1 MNELRIGAVRFLN
14 ARPLVASLESIGPP
28 YKVLYGSPS
37 GLAGAL
43 QRGDCDVALIPVA
56 AYLSGIGGNI
66 VPHVSI
72 SCFGPAGTLK
82 LFARCPLEEIRT
94 LALDRTSRTTA
105 LLARA
110 VLAARHGVKPEC
122 TVVEADLAHVLDDAD
137 AAVVIGQ
144 DELLRGEGP
153 PQATVEL
160 DLGQAW
166 WDWQQLPLVM
176 AFWVFR
182 EQWFSDQL
190 VEALRAAREGGIEWL
205 GRLAEEEA
213 GRRGLEPAL
222 VKRYFSEML
231 NYDLND
237 DHIRGI
243 DRYQGILT
251 AQGLLK
257 ARRELRF
264 A

>member
-1 MNELRIGAVRFLN
+1 MNEFRIGAVRFLN
-14 ARPLVASLESIGPP
+14 ARPLVASLEAVGPP

-43 QRGDCDVALIPVA
+43 QRGECDVGLIPVA
-56 AYLSGIGGNI
+56 AYLAGIGGTI
-66 VPHVSI
+66 VPNVSI
-72 SCFGPAGTLK
+72 SCCGPAGTLK
-82 LFARCPLEEIRT
+82 LFARCPLEEVRT
-94 LALDRTSRTTA
+94 LALDRTSRTTV

-110 VLAARHGVKPEC
+110 ILAARHGVKPEC
-122 TVVEADLAHVLDDAD
+122 TVVEADLTHVLDSAD

-144 DELLRGEGP
+144 DALLRGERP

-160 DLGQAW
+160 DLGEAW
-166 WDWQQLPLVM
+166 WEWQQLPLVM

-182 EQWFSDQL
+182 EGWFSDQI
-190 VEALRAAREGGIEWL
+190 VEALRAAREGGVGTL

-213 GRRGLEPAL
+213 ARRGLEPAL
-222 VKRYFSEML
+222 VKQYFREML
-231 NYDLND
+231 NYELTEE
-237 DHIRGI
+237 HVRGV
-243 DRYQGILT
+243 DRYQGILA